1 MNLLLVMSI
10 ITTVFALL
18 TCVNTMANDS
28 YPDVLVRQTRHNAV
42 VPVLV
47 YVIITICAAITLW
60 ETWKSSVVGV
70 GAGPSPY

>member
-10 ITTVFALL
+10 VTTVFALL

-28 YPDVLVRQTRHNAV
+28 YPDVLVKQARNNTV
-42 VPVLV
+42 LPVLV

-60 ETWKSSVVGV
+60 ETWKSNVA
-70 GAGPSPY
+70 GAGASPY